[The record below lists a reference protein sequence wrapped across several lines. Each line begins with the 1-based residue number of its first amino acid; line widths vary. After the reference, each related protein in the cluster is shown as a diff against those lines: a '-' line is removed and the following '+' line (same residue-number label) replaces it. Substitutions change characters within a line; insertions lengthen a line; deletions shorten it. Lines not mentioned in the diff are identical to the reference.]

1 MKKTLILGI
10 GNYLLSDDGVG
21 VHAVQKLER
30 TKQIPEEVQVVDG
43 GTCGLDLLHFLE
55 GIERLIIV
63 DAVKTKH
70 PAGTIIRLEGDAIPA
85 YLTMK
90 VSPHEI
96 GMPELLAA
104 AKLRDIYPAE
114 VIVLGVQPESLAMS
128 VDLTPAVAA
137 SLDKLIELV
146 MKEIKA

>member
-1 MKKTLILGI
+1 
-10 GNYLLSDDGVG
+10 
-21 VHAVQKLER
+21 
-30 TKQIPEEVQVVDG
+30 
-43 GTCGLDLLHFLE
+43 
-55 GIERLIIV
+55 
-63 DAVKTKH
+63 
-70 PAGTIIRLEGDAIPA
+70 
-85 YLTMK
+85 MK

-137 SLDKLIELV
+137 SLDELIERV
-146 MKEIKA
+146 MKEIEA

>member
-137 SLDKLIELV
+137 SLDELIERV
-146 MKEIKA
+146 MKEIEA